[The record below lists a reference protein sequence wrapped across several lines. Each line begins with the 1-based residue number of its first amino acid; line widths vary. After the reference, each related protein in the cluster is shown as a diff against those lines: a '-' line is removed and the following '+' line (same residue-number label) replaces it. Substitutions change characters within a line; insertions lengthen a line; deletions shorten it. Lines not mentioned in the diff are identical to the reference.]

1 LWHQIYT
8 PVAGS
13 VGWSALVAIIPILF
27 FFWALAIRRMKGH
40 IAALLTIVVAL
51 IDAWLV
57 FRFPLDKAVSSTLYG
72 AIQGVWPIGWIV
84 FTAVF
89 LFKITVKTGRFE
101 VIRQSISNL
110 TADRRIQAL
119 LIAFSFGAFLEGT
132 AGFGTPVAVA
142 GAMLAGLG
150 FNPMYAA
157 GICLLANTAP
167 VAFGAVGIPITA
179 MATATNTDAL
189 HISQMVG
196 RILPFMALIV
206 PFWLMIVMSGWRGM
220 REVFPAT
227 LVTGAS
233 FALTQYL
240 VSNFVGPELPDILA
254 ALVSIVC
261 VVILLRFWQPKRIW
275 RFEGEP
281 VPGSSEF
288 AAALEH
294 GAATRLGAGEV
305 FRAWLPYLVLTV
317 MIILWA
323 LPAVKTLLGKAT
335 MQVAWPDL
343 NLKVASVPPI
353 SATVKPMSVTYKF
366 DILAAT
372 GTSILISCIIAKFIC
387 GQSWRDW
394 FATLGETF
402 QELRYPL
409 LTIACVVGFGQ
420 LFNYSGM
427 SAAIALALATTGGL
441 FPFFAPLLGWLGVFL
456 TGSDTSSNLLFG
468 GLQKLTAQQL
478 HISPI
483 LTMSANSAGGV
494 MGKMISPQSIAVGAS
509 ATGLVGREGE
519 LYRFTLK
526 HSIAL
531 VICICIITAL
541 YAYVFPGGIP
551 R

>member
-1 LWHQIYT
+1 MERKC
-8 PVAGS
+8 
-13 VGWSALVAIIPILF
+13 VGPA
-27 FFWALAIRRMKGH
+27 
-40 IAALLTIVVAL
+40 IVVAIL
-51 IDAWLV
+51 DAWLV
-57 FRFPLDKAVSSTLYG
+57 FRFPLDKAISSTLYG
-72 AIQGVWPIGWIV
+72 AIQGIWPIGWIV

-179 MATATNTDAL
+179 MATATQTDAL
-189 HISQMVG
+189 PISQMVG
-196 RILPFMALIV
+196 RILPIMSLIV
-206 PFWLMIVMSGWRGM
+206 PFWLMVVMSGWRGM
-220 REVFPAT
+220 REVWPAT

-233 FALTQYL
+233 FAITQLL

-261 VVILLRFWQPKRIW
+261 TVLFLRVWKPRRVW
-275 RFEGEP
+275 RFEGEEMT
-281 VPGSSEF
+281 GAHES
-288 AAALEH
+288 
-294 GAATRLGAGEV
+294 AATVEAGGPQLRASEV
-305 FRAWLPYLVLTV
+305 FKAWLPYLILTV
-317 MIILWA
+317 LIILWA
-323 LPAVKTLLGKAT
+323 LPAVKNVLGNAT
-335 MQVAWPDL
+335 VSFPWPDL
-343 NLKVASVPPI
+343 NKQVASAPPI
-353 SATVKPMSVTYKF
+353 SSTVKPMAVSYKF

-372 GTSILISCIIAKFIC
+372 GTSILISCILAGIVC
-387 GQSWRDW
+387 RQSVRDW

-402 QELRYPL
+402 MELRYPL
-409 LTIACVVGFGQ
+409 LTIMCVVGFGQ

-427 SAAIALALATTGGL
+427 SATIALALATTGRV
-441 FPFFAPLLGWLGVFL
+441 FAFFAPLLGWLGVFL

-483 LTMSANSAGGV
+483 LTMGANSAGGV
-494 MGKMISPQSIAVGAS
+494 MGKMISPQSIAVGTS

-526 HSIAL
+526 HSVAL
-531 VICICIITAL
+531 VLCICIVTAV
-541 YAYVFPGGIP
+541 YAYVFPGAIP
-551 R
+551 H